1 MQNNKLIILSDDHFY
16 INGMTEILKKHNIDS
31 RGIKISNNKELLNE
45 ISSISS
51 QHNDGDILIIS
62 IKCTDLLLFS
72 ISLLYSLVKNICIS
86 MPIDRNKNNICSILG
101 ATLFSLRMSE
111 REILNM
117 LFSVA
122 SKSRKNITF
131 TSSEIN
137 VMRSIASGVS
147 PKKLSNSMHVSEK
160 TIRIRRR
167 LTMKKIGLKS
177 AQEYFYVNS
186 VMGAMQESMVY
197 KQWMINK

>member
-1 MQNNKLIILSDDHFY
+1 
-16 INGMTEILKKHNIDS
+16 
-31 RGIKISNNKELLNE
+31 
-45 ISSISS
+45 
-51 QHNDGDILIIS
+51 
-62 IKCTDLLLFS
+62 
-72 ISLLYSLVKNICIS
+72 
-86 MPIDRNKNNICSILG
+86 
-101 ATLFSLRMSE
+101 MSE

-160 TIRIRRR
+160 TISNRRR